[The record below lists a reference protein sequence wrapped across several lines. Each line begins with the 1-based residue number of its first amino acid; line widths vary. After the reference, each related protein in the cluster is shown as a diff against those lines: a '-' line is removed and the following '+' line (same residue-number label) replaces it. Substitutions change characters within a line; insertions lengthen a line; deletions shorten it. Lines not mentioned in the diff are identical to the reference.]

1 MSNYHLE
8 VSVVS
13 RKKGRSIAKLAS
25 YISGESLYD
34 AYKDRTHH
42 HHRQDVLYWKI
53 FQPDNVPSE
62 FYNLQSLCDAIEG
75 AETRYDAR
83 LAREFIGSLP
93 NELPTQELIQV
104 VNEFIITN
112 FIEHDL
118 CAIAAIHEGR
128 NERTPEKSNPHV
140 HIIVP
145 TRTIGPEGFHQKKDR
160 EHDRREYITIWREQ
174 WAFVQNQA
182 YERNG
187 VSIRVSHE
195 SLKVQG
201 ENREPTNYLY
211 QIDWKKEQ
219 RGERTLAGDKR
230 RAIQQRNQ
238 ERVKEP
244 QRTMERELE
253 IDLCR

>member
-8 VSVVS
+8 VSIVS

-34 AYKDRTHH
+34 TYKNQTYH

-53 FQPDNVPSE
+53 FQPGNAPPE
-62 FYNLQSLCDAIEG
+62 FYDLQSLCDAIEG

-93 NELPTQELIQV
+93 NELPTPELIQI
-104 VNEFIITN
+104 VNEFVITN
-112 FIEHDL
+112 FIDYDL

-128 NERTPEKSNPHV
+128 NEQNPERNNPHA
-140 HIIVP
+140 HIIVS
-145 TRTIGPEGFHQKKDR
+145 TRTIGPDGFHQKKDR
-160 EHDRREYITIWREQ
+160 EHDRREYIDIWREQ
-174 WAFVQNQA
+174 WAVVQNQA

-187 VSIRVSHE
+187 LSIRVSHE
-195 SLKVQG
+195 SLEVQG
-201 ENREPTNYLY
+201 ENRKPFNYLHP
-211 QIDWKKEQ
+211 IDWKKEQ
-219 RGERTLAGDKR
+219 RGERTSAGNER

-238 ERVKEP
+238 KRVNEL